1 LIHIKIIV
9 HGEPDTSPFTRI
21 FDYPKIDEEI
31 FNNSVILIKEKLKK
45 NLKININ
52 EVLVFYSEFIVSEL
66 RDGKSVEQIQNNIS
80 NLLDANDV
88 MIGVPETLR
97 EIFFE
102 INLDNST
109 NNIVLN
115 TPIQI
120 LNYVLNSEIKGQN
133 HD

>member
-9 HGEPDTSPFTRI
+9 HGEPDTSPFKRI
-21 FDYPKIDEEI
+21 FDNPKIDEEI

-52 EVLVFYSEFIVSEL
+52 EVLDFYSEFIVSEL

-109 NNIVLN
+109 KNIVLN